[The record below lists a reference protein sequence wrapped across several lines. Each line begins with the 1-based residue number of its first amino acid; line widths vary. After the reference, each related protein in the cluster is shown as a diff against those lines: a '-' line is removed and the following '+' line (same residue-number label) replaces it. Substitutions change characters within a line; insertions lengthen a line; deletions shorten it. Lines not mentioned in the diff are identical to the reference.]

1 MTLPKPKKKSRSH
14 YFSVNKV
21 NYGFRKSLYSE
32 NEFFRVLERER
43 ERANRN
49 KHHFSLIVF
58 ELGLTKMDQA
68 TLRSCLNEISKR
80 IRLID
85 EIGWYGPD
93 CLGIILPYTS
103 SRGARKFAESMIE
116 SIYSRNPIS
125 ACTIVT
131 YPPGGDVDKQEQPL
145 SGRRS

>member
-1 MTLPKPKKKSRSH
+1 MTLPNLKKKSKTP
-14 YFSVNKV
+14 YFIVNKV
-21 NYGFRKSLYSE
+21 NYGFRKSIYSKK
-32 NEFFRVLERER
+32 EFSRVLERER

-103 SRGARKFAESMIE
+103 SPGALKFAESMVG
-116 SIYSRNPIS
+116 SIDSTIPIS
-125 ACTIVT
+125 TLTIFS
-131 YPPGGDVDKQEQPL
+131 YPPGGDVNKQKQPINW
-145 SGRRS
+145 

>member
-1 MTLPKPKKKSRSH
+1 MTLPNLKKKSKTP

-21 NYGFRKSLYSE
+21 NYGFRKNIYSKK
-32 NEFFRVLERER
+32 EFIRVLERER

-58 ELGLTKMDQA
+58 ELGLTKMDEA
-68 TLRSCLNEISKR
+68 TLRSCLNKISKR

-116 SIYSRNPIS
+116 SIYSRIPIS
-125 ACTIVT
+125 TCTIFT
-131 YPPGGDVDKQEQPL
+131 YPPGGDVDKQKQPIN
-145 SGRRS
+145 R